1 MISAIKGICI
11 FMMIAQAVLLL
22 VPGNL
27 YMKYVKVLVGIM
39 MILMIIKPFFTW
51 IWGEE
56 AVEVSRIL
64 SEWEAGVP
72 DSSMWQENEEDIMGI
87 YSSIEEELKNRLN
100 QEMGKEK
107 YYVKAVELKTKENQY
122 GKNREASIES
132 VLITV
137 TEQGKKESGEIYI
150 EPVRLGKEA
159 TLKKEEAMGLREAY
173 GTCMGIDP
181 ERIEIRVSYG

>member
-1 MISAIKGICI
+1 
-11 FMMIAQAVLLL
+11 
-22 VPGNL
+22 
-27 YMKYVKVLVGIM
+27 
-39 MILMIIKPFFTW
+39 
-51 IWGEE
+51 
-56 AVEVSRIL
+56 
-64 SEWEAGVP
+64 
-72 DSSMWQENEEDIMGI
+72 MGI